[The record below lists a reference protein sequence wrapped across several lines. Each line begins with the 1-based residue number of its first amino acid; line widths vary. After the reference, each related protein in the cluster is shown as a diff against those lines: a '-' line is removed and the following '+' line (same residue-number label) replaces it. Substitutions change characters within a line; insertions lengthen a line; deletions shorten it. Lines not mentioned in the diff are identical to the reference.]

1 MKFTRQTDTITIEGT
16 PDEIR
21 ELFKQAGYVMPAAA
35 VDPQSLTRNDSR
47 RYIES
52 GRVGNYGEREAVDT
66 RTGRRGAFMMES
78 MGVGFVSGAYIND
91 SGRVEFEHPWDNP
104 LQGCRF

>member
-1 MKFTRQTDTITIEGT
+1 MRVTIQRTANETITIEGSPEEVQRVINGT
-16 PDEIR
+16 HP
-21 ELFKQAGYVMPAAA
+21 
-35 VDPQSLTRNDSR
+35 DPQSLTRDDDR

-52 GRVGNYGEREAVDT
+52 GRVGNYGEREAVDR

-78 MGVGFVSGAYIND
+78 MGVGFVPGAYVTD

>member
-1 MKFTRQTDTITIEGT
+1 MRVTIQRTANETIIVEGS
-16 PDEIR
+16 PEEVQQVLNGSAI
-21 ELFKQAGYVMPAAA
+21 
-35 VDPQSLTRNDSR
+35 DPQSLTRNDDR

-52 GRVGNYGEREAVDT
+52 GRVGNYGEREARDV
-66 RTGRRGAFMMES
+66 RTGRKGVFMMES
-78 MGVGFVSGAYIND
+78 MGVGFVPGAYVTD

>member
-1 MKFTRQTDTITIEGT
+1 MRVTIQRTANETIIVEGSPEEVRQVLNGSAID
-16 PDEIR
+16 
-21 ELFKQAGYVMPAAA
+21 L
-35 VDPQSLTRNDSR
+35 QSLTRNDDR

-52 GRVGNYGEREAVDT
+52 GRVGDYGEREARDV
-66 RTGRRGAFMMES
+66 RTGRKGVFMMES
-78 MGVGFVSGAYIND
+78 MGVGFVPGAYVTD